1 MNLPNKLT
9 LLRVI
14 LIPLFMILFL
24 SCGTVGLY
32 LALVTFILAA
42 VTDFFDGQIAR
53 RTNSITTFG
62 KLMDPMADKLL
73 TLGAL
78 VCFLAADVPY
88 INAWV
93 LIIIIARELI
103 VTGISFKSLF
113 ASVTSSVPFSSS
125 EPILTNP
132 TLGFL
137 ICIIFSIYIEPI
149 IANCFK
155 NAALDSTL
163 APPSTNKKQPVSAGI
178 RGAKATRLTPFILL
192 TIRVAPVIK
201 APVFPALTITSP

>member
-53 RTNSITTFG
+53 RTNSVTTFG

-93 LIIIIARELI
+93 LIIIIARELPNPPCN
-103 VTGISFKSLF
+103 GSF
-113 ASVTSSVPFSSS
+113 P
-125 EPILTNP
+125 
-132 TLGFL
+132 
-137 ICIIFSIYIEPI
+137 
-149 IANCFK
+149 
-155 NAALDSTL
+155 
-163 APPSTNKKQPVSAGI
+163 
-178 RGAKATRLTPFILL
+178 
-192 TIRVAPVIK
+192 
-201 APVFPALTITSP
+201 TITI

>member
-24 SCGTVGLY
+24 NCGTVGLY
-32 LALVTFILAA
+32 LALVTFVLAA

-53 RTNSITTFG
+53 RTNSVTTFG

-103 VTGISFKSLF
+103 VTGMRMLALEQNRVISASFFGKLKTVSQF
-113 ASVTSSVPFSSS
+113 AM
-125 EPILTNP
+125 
-132 TLGFL
+132 
-137 ICIIFSIYIEPI
+137 I
-149 IANCFK
+149 IAAIINQIIMVGKDPMQGGFGNFLVMILVIISVVLTVLSGIDYVYK
-155 NAALDSTL
+155 N
-163 APPSTNKKQPVSAGI
+163 
-178 RGAKATRLTPFILL
+178 RELL
-192 TIRVAPVIK
+192 TFK
-201 APVFPALTITSP
+201 

>member
-62 KLMDPMADKLL
+62 KLIDPMADKLL

-103 VTGISFKSLF
+103 VTGMRMLALEQNRVISASFFGKLKTVSQF
-113 ASVTSSVPFSSS
+113 AMIIVVLINQIVMVGKDPLQGGFGNFLVMILVIISVV
-125 EPILTNP
+125 LTV
-132 TLGFL
+132 LSG
-137 ICIIFSIYIEPI
+137 IDYVY
-149 IANCFK
+149 K
-155 NAALDSTL
+155 N
-163 APPSTNKKQPVSAGI
+163 
-178 RGAKATRLTPFILL
+178 RELL
-192 TIRVAPVIK
+192 TFK
-201 APVFPALTITSP
+201 

>member
-103 VTGISFKSLF
+103 VTGMRMLALEQNRVIS
-113 ASVTSSVPFSSS
+113 ASFFGNQIVMVGKDPLQGGFGNFLVMILVIISVV
-125 EPILTNP
+125 LTV
-132 TLGFL
+132 LSG
-137 ICIIFSIYIEPI
+137 IDYVY
-149 IANCFK
+149 K
-155 NAALDSTL
+155 N
-163 APPSTNKKQPVSAGI
+163 
-178 RGAKATRLTPFILL
+178 RELL
-192 TIRVAPVIK
+192 TFK
-201 APVFPALTITSP
+201 

>member
-24 SCGTVGLY
+24 NCGTVGLY
-32 LALVTFILAA
+32 LALVTFVLAA

-53 RTNSITTFG
+53 RTNSVTTFG

-103 VTGISFKSLF
+103 VTGMRMLALEQNRVIS
-113 ASVTSSVPFSSS
+113 ASFFGKLKTVSQFSM
-125 EPILTNP
+125 
-132 TLGFL
+132 
-137 ICIIFSIYIEPI
+137 I
-149 IANCFK
+149 IAAIINQIIMVGKDPMQGGFGNFLVMILVIISVVLTVLSGIDYVYK
-155 NAALDSTL
+155 N
-163 APPSTNKKQPVSAGI
+163 
-178 RGAKATRLTPFILL
+178 RGLL
-192 TIRVAPVIK
+192 TFK
-201 APVFPALTITSP
+201 